1 MIRIAARVV
10 AVAVVAVVLGAALA
24 VGSTFLSTSMD
35 PVGVVAAAPS
45 PLPPRT
51 GVWPVN
57 LTLYGNASRGWGFS
71 AATISNPGPNVTVYY
86 GDTVNLTLIGND
98 LQTSHSW
105 FVDYDNSM
113 TPTGDEPN
121 SPPFN
126 GPAEP
131 SLLVWSFQALQPGNW
146 TYRCGMHPN
155 SMTGAIQ
162 VLAEPRPVNLTLIGD
177 STRGWGFSNAT
188 IGFPG
193 PPLVVLWGTNLT
205 LTLLADFSTD
215 SAPHNW
221 FIDYSGDRV
230 MSAGEPAS
238 PDFNDPVGKIIVW
251 SMPRSEQQTGN
262 WTYRCHFHPTTM
274 TGNISIVGGPPAV
287 LPRGTIPLITGIMAE
302 PLNFILGFA
311 SGYHLQADP
320 SVKSSAERLA
330 LFDRSP
336 PPT

>member
-10 AVAVVAVVLGAALA
+10 AVAVVAAVLGAALA
-24 VGSTFLSTSMD
+24 VGSTFLSTSIG

-57 LTLYGNASRGWGFS
+57 FTLYGNASRGWGFS

-105 FVDYDNSM
+105 FIDYDNSM
-113 TPTGDEPN
+113 TPTDDEPN

-131 SLLVWSFQALQPGNW
+131 SLIVWSFQALQPGNW

-162 VLAEPRPVNLTLIGD
+162 VLVEPRPVNLTLIGD

-188 IGFPG
+188 IRNPG

-205 LTLLADFSTD
+205 LTLLADFPTD
-215 SAPHNW
+215 SAYHNW
-221 FIDYSGDRV
+221 FIDYNGDRA
-230 MSAGEPAS
+230 MLAGEPGS
-238 PDFNDPVGKIIVW
+238 PDFNDPVGRIIVW

-262 WTYRCHFHPTTM
+262 WTYRCHVHPTTM
-274 TGNISIVGGPPAV
+274 TGNISIVGGPPPV
-287 LPRGTIPLITGIMAE
+287 LPRGTIPLITGIMVGA
-302 PLNFILGFA
+302 LGFVLVFA
-311 SGYHLQADP
+311 ALYHVRA
-320 SVKSSAERLA
+320 VRAAKRAR
-330 LFDRSP
+330 
-336 PPT
+336 

>member
-24 VGSTFLSTSMD
+24 VGSTFLSTSID

-86 GDTVNLTLIGND
+86 GDPVNLTLIGND

-105 FVDYDNSM
+105 FIDYDNSM
-113 TPTGDEPN
+113 TPTDDEPN

-131 SLLVWSFQALQPGNW
+131 SLIVWSFQALQPGNW

-155 SMTGAIQ
+155 SMTGAIR
-162 VLAEPRPVNLTLIGD
+162 VLVEPRPVNLTLIGD

-188 IGFPG
+188 IRNPG
-193 PPLVVLWGTNLT
+193 RPRVVLCGPILT
-205 LTLLADFSTD
+205 LTLLPELPTG
-215 SAPHNW
+215 SASHNW
-221 FIDYSGDRV
+221 FIDYSGDRA
-230 MSAGEPAS
+230 MSAGEPGS
-238 PDFNDPVGKIIVW
+238 PDFNDPVGRIIVW
-251 SMPRSEQQTGN
+251 SMPRSEQKTRN
-262 WTYRCHFHPTTM
+262 WTYRCHVHPTTM
-274 TGNISIVGGPPAV
+274 TGNISIVGGPPPL
-287 LPRGTIPLITGIMAE
+287 LPRGTIPLITGILVGA
-302 PLNFILGFA
+302 PGFVLVFA
-311 SGYHLQADP
+311 AVYHVRA
-320 SVKSSAERLA
+320 VRAAKRAR
-330 LFDRSP
+330 
-336 PPT
+336 